1 MATGHAILRAVWHM
15 LDRREPFNN
24 LGDDYYKS
32 DTNAEARRLI
42 KRLKILGVDVTVN
55 EAA

>member
-1 MATGHAILRAVWHM
+1 M
-15 LDRREPFNN
+15 LDRREPFND